1 MKTLHIS
8 LKSEAI
14 IETAE
19 IAVCRRQRALALTRK
34 NGATQVYHDHDLFLC
49 LAQARHANPDVEFL
63 CKGAKRNVYPSR
75 MSSQMSS
82 GLVAYELELGKHGDQ
97 TVYIF
102 DFDDKNITNSYLEQ
116 KDFYLTWLKSL

>member
-1 MKTLHIS
+1 
-8 LKSEAI
+8 
-14 IETAE
+14 
-19 IAVCRRQRALALTRK
+19 
-34 NGATQVYHDHDLFLC
+34 
-49 LAQARHANPDVEFL
+49 
-63 CKGAKRNVYPSR
+63 
-75 MSSQMSS
+75 MSS